1 MKKPKLNIQS
11 KLTQE
16 LISLL
21 SNLEAVDRDRMSSDG
36 KLYLDRIW
44 ILLKQPTYDEIM
56 KKNKTIKGEDNAV
69 SK

>member
-21 SNLEAVDRDRMSSDG
+21 SDLEAVDRDRMSSDG

-44 ILLKQPTYDEIM
+44 ILLKQPTYDEL
-56 KKNKTIKGEDNAV
+56 KTKGENNAV